1 MERLEKEQVLL
12 QTDQESSA
20 TSLPPFQT
28 DEQSVTNNEEDDN
41 NSECVEVLRGHR

>member
-1 MERLEKEQVLL
+1 MKRLEKEHVEL

-20 TSLPPFQT
+20 TSLPAFQT

-41 NSECVEVLRGHR
+41 NLECVEVLRGNR